1 MGAIFDFLIYL
12 FPQECQIQIGVEKL
26 SNSTVKLEKRRG
38 CNFEAL
44 FDFCHYFLFYGL
56 LHLFMEVCIALLLG
70 AIVLIGMK
78 YEL

>member
-12 FPQECQIQIGVEKL
+12 FPQECEIQIGVEKL
-26 SNSTVKLEKRRG
+26 SNSTVKLEKG
-38 CNFEAL
+38 EVAILNP
-44 FDFCHYFLFYGL
+44 FCHYLLFYGL